1 MDRLVLKAIA
11 DESPQPGIRR
21 QRLQAVADA
30 LRTTRS
36 TFTARKSRHRTHRVY
51 DVQPVRGDNRTRNNR
66 EIERKF
72 LVKRVPDNLKKLRC
86 STIEQGYLATE
97 SPGRQVRLRKRGHTA
112 SLTVKIGRGSHRE
125 EREIKLSP
133 KQFAALWPGTAGRR
147 LRKVRY
153 EIPWDNVLIEL
164 DIYRGRHAGLV
175 VAEVEFPDRA
185 SYRRFKAPSWFG
197 REVTGEKRYSN
208 VRLALK

>member
-1 MDRLVLKAIA
+1 MGR
-11 DESPQPGIRR
+11 ENRP
-21 QRLQAVADA
+21 
-30 LRTTRS
+30 
-36 TFTARKSRHRTHRVY
+36 RH
-51 DVQPVRGDNRTRNNR
+51 NR

-72 LVKRVPDNLKKLRC
+72 LVKWLPHNLKQSRHFV
-86 STIEQGYLATE
+86 IEQGYLATE
-97 SPGRQVRLRKRGHTA
+97 SAGRQVRLRRTGSTT
-112 SLTVKIGRGSHRE
+112 SLTFKVGRGNHRE

-153 EIPWDNVLIEL
+153 EIPWDSVLVEI

-175 VAEVEFPDRA
+175 VAEVEFRNRA
-185 SYRRFKAPSWFG
+185 SCRRFKAPWWFG

-208 VRLALK
+208 VRLALE

>member
-1 MDRLVLKAIA
+1 
-11 DESPQPGIRR
+11 
-21 QRLQAVADA
+21 
-30 LRTTRS
+30 
-36 TFTARKSRHRTHRVY
+36 
-51 DVQPVRGDNRTRNNR
+51 VQLGNRTRNNQ

-72 LVKRVPDNLKKLRC
+72 LLKQLPDQMNR
-86 STIEQGYLATE
+86 SRHYVIEQGYLATE
-97 SPGRQVRLRKRGHTA
+97 PAGRQVRLRKKGKTA
-112 SLTVKIGRGSHRE
+112 SLTFKVGRGAHRE

-153 EIPWDNVLIEL
+153 DIPWKNLLIEI

-175 VAEVEFPDRA
+175 VAEVEFPDRITC
-185 SYRRFKAPSWFG
+185 RRFRPPSWFG

-208 VRLALK
+208 VRLANE

>member
-1 MDRLVLKAIA
+1 M
-11 DESPQPGIRR
+11 
-21 QRLQAVADA
+21 
-30 LRTTRS
+30 
-36 TFTARKSRHRTHRVY
+36 HRVY
-51 DVQPVRGDNRTRNNR
+51 DVQLVRGDDQTRHNR

-72 LVKRVPDNLKKLRC
+72 LVKWLPDNLKQSR
-86 STIEQGYLATE
+86 SFVIEQGYLATE
-97 SPGRQVRLRKRGHTA
+97 SAGRQVRLRKQGRA
-112 SLTVKIGRGSHRE
+112 ISLTFKQRRDGHRE

-153 EIPWDNVLIEL
+153 KIPWENLLIEL

-185 SYRRFKAPSWFG
+185 SCRRFKVPWWFG